1 MKNLTSNEPNIKSVI
16 GIDALP
22 VSIRTSTILSSDN
35 LIQLASVCELPLVDP
50 TFSDDKLKNITLY
63 YSINPEDMEKE
74 LHYYAKELLNAGKL
88 QEAWQVLLT
97 LN

>member
-35 LIQLASVCELPLVDP
+35 LVQLASVSELPFVDP
-50 TFSDDKLKNITLY
+50 TFYDDKLKNIILY

-88 QEAWQVLLT
+88 REAWQVLLA